1 VSFSRKQL
9 LVYVALGIIVV
20 AVGARFLLSTGS
32 DAEGRQADGV
42 VLAASPEAPSP
53 SPSGTPTPAEVVV
66 DVCGAVARPGVYRLS
81 TEARVCDA
89 VDLAGGATAKAEL
102 SAVNLAARLVD
113 GQQIV
118 IPEKG
123 EAAGAGATPGGEPSA
138 GAGEPA
144 AGGDTASGG
153 QSGGS
158 MPVNLNTA
166 TLEQLDALS
175 GVGPATAQKIID
187 FRETNGGFSSVEEL
201 LDVPGIGDAKFA
213 ALKDLVTI

>member
-20 AVGARFLLSTGS
+20 AIGARFLLSNGS
-32 DAEGRQADGV
+32 DAEGQQAGGV

-53 SPSGTPTPAEVVV
+53 SGAPTPAEVVV
-66 DVCGAVARPGVYRLS
+66 DVCGAVVRPGVYRLS
-81 TEARVCDA
+81 PEARVCDA

-123 EAAGAGATPGGEPSA
+123 APAGAGAGATPGGEPSA
-138 GAGEPA
+138 GGGEPA
-144 AGGDTASGG
+144 AGGEPSSGG

-187 FRETNGGFSSVEEL
+187 FREANGGFSSVEQL
-201 LDVPGIGDAKFA
+201 LDVSGIGDAKFA

>member
-1 VSFSRKQL
+1 MSFSRKQL

-20 AVGARFLLSTGS
+20 AVGARFLLSSGS
-32 DAEGRQADGV
+32 NAEGQQAGV

-53 SPSGTPTPAEVVV
+53 SPPGTPTPAEVVV
-66 DVCGAVARPGVYRLS
+66 DVCGAVVRPGVYRLS
-81 TEARVCDA
+81 PEARVCDA

-123 EAAGAGATPGGEPSA
+123 APAGAGVTAATSDGG
-138 GAGEPA
+138 GAGGTDA
-144 AGGDTASGG
+144 VGDGSTAL
-153 QSGGS
+153 
-158 MPVNLNTA
+158 VNLNTA

-187 FRETNGGFSSVEEL
+187 FREANGGFSSVEQL
-201 LDVPGIGDAKFA
+201 LDVSGIGDAKFA
-213 ALKDLVTI
+213 ALKDLVTV

>member
-20 AVGARFLLSTGS
+20 AVGARFLLSSGS
-32 DAEGRQADGV
+32 DAEGQQAGV
-42 VLAASPEAPSP
+42 VLAASPEASSP

-66 DVCGAVARPGVYRLS
+66 DVCGAVVRPGVYRLS
-81 TEARVCDA
+81 PEARVCDA

-123 EAAGAGATPGGEPSA
+123 EPAGGGASPGGEPSA
-138 GAGEPA
+138 GGGEPA
-144 AGGDTASGG
+144 AGGDPSSGG

-158 MPVNLNTA
+158 MPVDLNTA

-187 FRETNGGFSSVEEL
+187 FREANGGFSSVEQL